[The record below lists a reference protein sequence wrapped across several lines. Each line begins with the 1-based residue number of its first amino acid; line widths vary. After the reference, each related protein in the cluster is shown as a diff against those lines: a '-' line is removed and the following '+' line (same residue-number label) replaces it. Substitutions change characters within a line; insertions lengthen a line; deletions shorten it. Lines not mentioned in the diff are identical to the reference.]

1 MKWTDIVGQERLIS
15 VLKNAIEDNR
25 IAHAQLFVGEEGY
38 GVLPLA
44 MAYAHEVF
52 SRENEHSVSKVN
64 TLNHLDL
71 HFSFPVFK
79 RDKSSLSSL
88 FFQEWREMIL
98 ENPYASLSDW
108 EDILEAENKQLSI
121 YEDEENEWGKML
133 NLKSFEGG
141 TKFLIIWRADRIRV
155 EAANKFL
162 KLLEEP
168 PKNTIIILLADRIDN
183 MLDTILS
190 RCQIIEVPRIAD
202 DAIVEKLRVEYELSE
217 DRISEIIHQSQ
228 GNYNIAQKLAKQG
241 DLDEEFEELFISW
254 VRNAFVAKKNPKVLK
269 DIVFWART
277 ISEWSR
283 DKQKGFL
290 AYCSEIFRL
299 ALLQNYGTENALI
312 YKKLTKDNFKWEAFS
327 RYIHGANIEA
337 ILEEIT
343 EADLHIYRNAN
354 AKIVWTDLGIKLIRN
369 IHKTY

>member
-1 MKWTDIVGQERLIS
+1 MKWTDIVGQEKLIS
-15 VLKNAIEDNR
+15 VLKNAIDDNR
-25 IAHAQLFVGEEGY
+25 IAHAQLFVGDSGY
-38 GVLPLA
+38 GGLPLA
-44 MAYAHEVF
+44 LAYAQEIF
-52 SRENEHSVSKVN
+52 SRENPNSAHKVE

-79 RDKSSLSSL
+79 KDKSSLSSL

-98 ENPYASLSDW
+98 ENPYVSLSDW
-108 EDILEAENKQLSI
+108 EEILDAENKQFSI
-121 YEDEENEWGKML
+121 YEDEENEWRKML

-168 PKNTIIILLADRIDN
+168 PQKTIIILLADKVDN

-190 RCQIIEVPRIAD
+190 RCQVLEIPRIAD
-202 DAIVEKLRVEYELSE
+202 DAIAKELEEKYELSQE
-217 DRISEIIHQSQ
+217 RIAEITHQSQ
-228 GNYNIAQKLAKQG
+228 GNYAIAQKLALKG
-241 DLDEEFEELFISW
+241 NLDEEFEELFISW
-254 VRNAFVAKKNPKVLK
+254 VRNAFMAKKNPKVLK
-269 DIVFWART
+269 EIIFWART

-283 DKQKGFL
+283 DKQKDFL

-299 ALLQNYGTENALI
+299 ALMQNYGTGNDMV
-312 YKKLTKDNFKWEAFS
+312 YKKLTKDNFKWEIFS
-327 RYIHGANIEA
+327 TYIHGANIEM
-337 ILEEIT
+337 ILEEIS
-343 EADLHIYRNAN
+343 EADVHIYRNAN
-354 AKIVWTDLGIKLIRN
+354 SKIVWTDLGIKLIRN